1 MRDTHRTQLV
11 LAGACMLAAPYMWA
25 VCMPEQVVDSTL
37 EVDNRQLALAEHES
51 SHPPNRLRS
60 DVVVL
65 HRRLPFRIRTIVGTS
80 VSHPRSQ
87 AAGKHTTEIACALS
101 W

>member
-1 MRDTHRTQLV
+1 
-11 LAGACMLAAPYMWA
+11 
-25 VCMPEQVVDSTL
+25 MPEQVVDSIL
-37 EVDNRQLALAEHES
+37 EVGNRQLALVEHES
-51 SHPPNRLRS
+51 SHPPSRLRS

-65 HRRLPFRIRTIVGTS
+65 HRRLSFRFLSIVATS

-87 AAGKHTTEIACALS
+87 AAEKHTTGIACALS